1 MRRREFVYGSVAA
14 AMAPTMTRVPSARAA
29 AASAIPYGAAVRGDA
44 LVDDPDYRNALLERC
59 SLVVPE
65 GGLKWIELRPTREE
79 FNFFEGDRLIE
90 FADRNGMRMRG
101 HTLVW
106 YAAMPDWTSSI
117 RGAREAHGE
126 MTHHIERVVG
136 NYKDRIPSWDVV
148 NEAIADE
155 PSDTDYLRPNL
166 WLENL
171 GDAYIETA
179 FRRAAESD
187 PQAQLVINEYDI
199 ECVGDRCR
207 RRREALLRVV
217 RNLRERDVPLHAV
230 GFQGHLRGEMEIDV
244 DGVSAFVAELKEMNV
259 DVLVTELDVVDNLLP
274 AGEDERDRIMAD
286 KVAAFLG
293 AISAVAK
300 PTAILTWGISDRY
313 TWVPMYFTRE
323 DGKLNR
329 PLPLDRD
336 YRPKAFMK
344 VIERFT
350 GKEG

>member
-1 MRRREFVYGSVAA
+1 MRRREFVSGGLAA
-14 AMAPTMTRVPSARAA
+14 AIAPLVVPAPGAQAA
-29 AASAIPYGAAVRGDA
+29 QSIIPYGAAVRGDA
-44 LVDDPDYRNALLERC
+44 LVDDPDYRAALMERC

-65 GGLKWIELRPTREE
+65 GGLKWSELRPTREE
-79 FNFFEGDRLIE
+79 FNFFEGDRLMD
-90 FADRNGMRMRG
+90 FAERNGMQMRG

-117 RGAREAHGE
+117 RGAREAGRE
-126 MTHHIERVVG
+126 MAHHIERVVG
-136 NYKDRIPSWDVV
+136 YYKGRIPSWDVV

-171 GDAYIETA
+171 GASYIETA

-187 PQAQLVINEYDI
+187 PKAQLVINEYDI
-199 ECVGDRCR
+199 ECADDRCR
-207 RRREALLRVV
+207 RRRDALLRLV
-217 RNLRERDVPLHAV
+217 RGLRERDAPIHAV
-230 GFQGHLRGEMEIDV
+230 GFQGHLRGEMEIDA
-244 DGVSAFVAELKEMNV
+244 DGVSSFVTELKEMNV
-259 DVLVTELDVVDNLLP
+259 DVLVTELDVIDNRLP
-274 AGEDERDRIMAD
+274 SDESERDRIIAD
-286 KVAAFLG
+286 RAAALLG
-293 AISAVAK
+293 AIADVAR

-313 TWVPMYFTRE
+313 TWVPMYFTRQ

-336 YRPKAFMK
+336 YRPKALME

-350 GKEG
+350 GKA